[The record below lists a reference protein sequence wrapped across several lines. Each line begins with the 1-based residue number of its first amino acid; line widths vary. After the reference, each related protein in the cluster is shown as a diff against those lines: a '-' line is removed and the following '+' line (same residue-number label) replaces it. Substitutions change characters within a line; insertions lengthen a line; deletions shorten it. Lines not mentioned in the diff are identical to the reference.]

1 MGIISTCCT
10 NTACTKTYSQSHID
24 IADSPFAQLPVKKVR
39 STESDNKSM
48 LSPNKKYVFPKFFKI
63 LDSLANED
71 IRSVYTFEK
80 RLGAGKFGVVNQA
93 CLNKDK
99 NKKFA
104 VKSIKIESI
113 ISELKL
119 IENELDILRQVD
131 HPNIIKYYET
141 YNDDVYLH
149 IVTELCTGGE
159 LFERIA
165 HKGKF
170 TESEAAKIINKI
182 LSAISFLHNL
192 GICHRDIK
200 PENFMFSSSDPDAEI
215 KIIDF
220 GLSTKFISEKS
231 MKDIVGTPF
240 YVAPEVLEGVYT
252 NACDIW
258 SLGVVLYTMLNGK
271 PPFIGTSSEVL
282 SKVAKG
288 AVFFPEKNWHNTS
301 TEAKDIILKMLERN
315 PEKRWTAKQ
324 CLDHRWFT
332 KNGDTS
338 SLEIDV
344 KILKKLKN
352 YKRQPRFKQEVLGIV
367 RKFLHPLVVKY
378 YTNNFRAIDQNEDG
392 YITAPDLVQ
401 TAKEKDVI
409 ITENEAVK
417 LIELLDFDKNG
428 YCSVSDFVAAAVDKK
443 FYSEEIAR
451 LAFDHFDVQRD
462 GFITEKDLVRVFKR
476 ETKTYTDKE
485 IEQIIA
491 EVDFDRDGKI
501 TFQEFKDIL
510 LS

>member
-1 MGIISTCCT
+1 MGIISACCT
-10 NTACTKTYSQSHID
+10 NTACTKTYSQSNINQ
-24 IADSPFAQLPVKKVR
+24 ADDPFPCLSVKKS
-39 STESDNKSM
+39 STEDEDSAA
-48 LSPNKKYVFPKFFKI
+48 LSPQRKYAFPKFCKI

-71 IRSVYTFEK
+71 ITSVYTFEK
-80 RLGAGKFGVVNQA
+80 RLGKGKFGVVNQI

-99 NKKFA
+99 DKKYA

-113 ISELKL
+113 MSELKL

-141 YNDDVYLH
+141 YNDGDYLH

-165 HKGKF
+165 CKGKF
-170 TESEAAKIINKI
+170 TESVAAKIMEKI
-182 LSAISFLHNL
+182 LTAISFLHNL

-200 PENFMFSSSDPDAEI
+200 PENFMFSSSEPDAEI

-220 GLSTKFISEKS
+220 GLSTKFISEKC

-258 SLGVVLYTMLNGK
+258 SLGVVLYTMLNGR
-271 PPFIGTSSEVL
+271 PPFTGTSSEVL
-282 SKVAKG
+282 SKVSKA
-288 AVFFPEKNWHNTS
+288 AVFFPERNWRGVS

-315 PEKRWTAKQ
+315 PEKRLTAKQ
-324 CLDHRWFT
+324 CLDHPWLM
-332 KNGDTS
+332 KNGDTT
-338 SLEIDV
+338 LHQIDM

-352 YKRQPRFKQEVLGIV
+352 YKKQPRFKQEILGIV
-367 RKFLHPLVVKY
+367 RKFLHPLVVKH
-378 YTNNFRAIDQNEDG
+378 YTNNFRALDQNEDG
-392 YITAPDLVQ
+392 YITVPDLVKS
-401 TAKEKDVI
+401 AKDQNLT
-409 ITENEAVK
+409 ITEHEADK
-417 LIELLDFDKNG
+417 LLALLDFDKNG
-428 YCSVSDFVAAAVDKK
+428 LCSISDFFAAVVDKQ
-443 FYSEEIAR
+443 FFSEEIAR

-462 GFITEKDLVRVFKR
+462 GLITVMDLIKTFKR
-476 ETKTYTDKE
+476 ETKIYTDKE
-485 IEQIIA
+485 IEEIIA
-491 EVDFDRDGKI
+491 EVDLDKDGDI

>member
-1 MGIISTCCT
+1 
-10 NTACTKTYSQSHID
+10 
-24 IADSPFAQLPVKKVR
+24 
-39 STESDNKSM
+39 M
-48 LSPNKKYVFPKFFKI
+48 LSSQRKYVFPKFCKI

-71 IRSVYTFEK
+71 ITSMYTFEK
-80 RLGAGKFGVVNQA
+80 RLGVGKFGVVNQV

-113 ISELKL
+113 MSELKL

-141 YNDDVYLH
+141 YNDGEYLH
-149 IVTELCTGGE
+149 IVTELCNGGE

-170 TESEAAKIINKI
+170 TESEAAKIMEKI
-182 LSAISFLHNL
+182 LTAISFLHNL

-200 PENFMFSSSDPDAEI
+200 PENFTFSSSDPDAEI

-220 GLSTKFISEKS
+220 GLSTKFISEKY
-231 MKDIVGTPF
+231 MEDIVGTPF

-271 PPFIGTSSEVL
+271 PPFTGTSSEVL
-282 SKVAKG
+282 SKVAKA
-288 AVFFPEKNWHNTS
+288 AVFFPEKSWHNVS

-315 PEKRWTAKQ
+315 TEKRWTAKQ
-324 CLDHRWFT
+324 CLDHPWFI
-332 KNGDTS
+332 KNGNTS
-338 SLEIDV
+338 LLEIDV

-392 YITAPDLVQ
+392 YITVPDLVQ

-409 ITENEAVK
+409 ITENEAVELLK
-417 LIELLDFDKNG
+417 LLDFDKNG

-443 FYSEEIAR
+443 FYSEEIAK
-451 LAFDHFDVQRD
+451 LAFDHFDVQRN
-462 GFITEKDLVRVFKR
+462 GFITEMDLLRAFKR

-485 IEQIIA
+485 IEEIIT
-491 EVDFDRDGKI
+491 EVDFDKDGKI